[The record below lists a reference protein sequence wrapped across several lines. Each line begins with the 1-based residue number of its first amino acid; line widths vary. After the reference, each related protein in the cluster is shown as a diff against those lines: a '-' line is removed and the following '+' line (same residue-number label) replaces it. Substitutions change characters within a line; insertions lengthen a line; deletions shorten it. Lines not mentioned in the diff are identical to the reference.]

1 MVSFPSVLNLF
12 FTFFTVGPSIFPA
25 SVRLLAFCVLVYFRS
40 EIKVLRASLGSSAL
54 EALVWDL
61 PHSYMLRIFSR
72 FSCYQDV
79 SQRHNIAWIMC
90 QGKSSTLDFFL
101 SQSSMTKAGT
111 ARAKRYFQTEGLRS
125 AVKGL
130 GNLVFVNE
138 TISSHVRAYEP

>member
-1 MVSFPSVLNLF
+1 
-12 FTFFTVGPSIFPA
+12 
-25 SVRLLAFCVLVYFRS
+25 
-40 EIKVLRASLGSSAL
+40 
-54 EALVWDL
+54 
-61 PHSYMLRIFSR
+61 
-72 FSCYQDV
+72 
-79 SQRHNIAWIMC
+79 MC